1 MTAISHSLWVE
12 WGSWECTG
20 REKLAFRV
28 RVWFYR
34 KRVYSDYPVLTPPFW
49 MLKSYRDLLLLQKT
63 LGSQRS
69 WYFLSE
75 LQQAALQQR
84 SLNRVFLITAPGIQL
99 QDNKNY
105 SDILHSQASFAFSDS
120 PLLCPWFLPPK
131 HYFSFTSSLFF
142 FLTCF
147 FFFANNHWGA
157 RRGMDIFFFFCI
169 LKENNFRR
177 NACSSIEQKWAWI
190 QGVGGSFAWKPLV

>member
-34 KRVYSDYPVLTPPFW
+34 KRVYSDCPVLTPPFW
-49 MLKSYRDLLLLQKT
+49 VLKSYRDLLLLQKT

-75 LQQAALQQR
+75 LQQASLRQS

-142 FLTCF
+142 FKLVSSSLRTITGEPEEEWTF
-147 FFFANNHWGA
+147 FFF
-157 RRGMDIFFFFCI
+157 FYI